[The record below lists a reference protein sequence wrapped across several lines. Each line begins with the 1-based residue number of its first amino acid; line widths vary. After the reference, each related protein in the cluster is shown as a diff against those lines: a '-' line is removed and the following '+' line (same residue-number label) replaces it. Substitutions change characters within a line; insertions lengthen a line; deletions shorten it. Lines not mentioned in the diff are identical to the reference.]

1 MQVAE
6 GGGAG
11 LAARQLRCTRGARVV
26 FAGLSFSARPG
37 DVVQVRG
44 SNGSG
49 KSSLLR
55 LLCGLL
61 EPARGEVRW
70 QDRRVS
76 ARDAAF
82 AGDVAYLGH
91 ACGMSGDLTVLENLR
106 FALHLAGRAC
116 PEAACRES
124 LGQLGLAGREDERV
138 RCLSQGQRRR
148 LALARVLLSG
158 RPLWLLDE
166 PCDALDDGATRAFE
180 ARLAAHAAVGGV
192 AVVATH
198 HDVAG
203 QGREPR
209 RIDLDALGDAGEPE
223 PARRP

>member
-1 MQVAE
+1 
-6 GGGAG
+6 
-11 LAARQLRCTRGARVV
+11 V

-70 QDRRVS
+70 RQRPVS

-82 AGDVAYLGH
+82 AGEVAYLGH
-91 ACGMSGDLTVLENLR
+91 ACGMAGDLTVLENLR
-106 FALHLAGRAC
+106 FRAAPGGRAC
-116 PEAACRES
+116 TEVACRET
-124 LGQLGLAGREDERV
+124 LAQLGLAGREDERV

-158 RPLWLLDE
+158 RPLWL
-166 PCDALDDGATRAFE
+166 
-180 ARLAAHAAVGGV
+180 
-192 AVVATH
+192 
-198 HDVAG
+198 
-203 QGREPR
+203 
-209 RIDLDALGDAGEPE
+209 
-223 PARRP
+223 ARRALRRPGRRRDARPSRPASRRTRPAAAWRW

>member
-1 MQVAE
+1 
-6 GGGAG
+6 
-11 LAARQLRCTRGARVV
+11 VV
-26 FAGLSFSARPG
+26 FAALSFAARPG
-37 DVVQVRG
+37 DAVQVRG

-70 QDRRVS
+70 RRRAVS
-76 ARDAAF
+76 ARDAGF
-82 AGDVAYLGH
+82 AGEVAYLGH
-91 ACGMSGDLTVLENLR
+91 ACGMTGELTVLENLR
-106 FALHLAGRAC
+106 FALHLTGRAC
-116 PEAACRES
+116 TEAACREA
-124 LGQLGLAGREDERV
+124 LGQLGLAGRENEHV
-138 RCLSQGQRRR
+138 RRLSQGQRRR

-180 ARLAAHAAVGGV
+180 ARLAAHAADGGV
-192 AVVATH
+192 AVVTTH
-198 HDVAG
+198 RDIAG

-209 RIDLDALGDAGEPE
+209 RIDMDALDDAGELQ
-223 PARRP
+223 PARRA

>member
-1 MQVAE
+1 MPVAD
-6 GGGAG
+6 GGGEG
-11 LAARQLRCTRGARVV
+11 LAVQRLRCTRGARVV
-26 FAGLSFSARPG
+26 FAGLSFAARSG

-70 QDRRVS
+70 RQRPVS
-76 ARDAAF
+76 ARDAGF
-82 AGDVAYLGH
+82 AGEVAYLGH
-91 ACGMSGDLTVLENLR
+91 ACGMTGDLTVLENLR

-116 PEAACRES
+116 PDAACRES
-124 LGQLGLAGREDERV
+124 LAQFGLAGREDERV

-180 ARLAAHAAVGGV
+180 ARLAAHAAAGGV
-192 AVVATH
+192 AVVTTH
-198 HDVAG
+198 RDVVG
-203 QGREPR
+203 QGRELR
-209 RIDLDALGDAGEPE
+209 RIDMDALGPVNAMGGL
-223 PARRP
+223 A

>member
-1 MQVAE
+1 MPVADD
-6 GGGAG
+6 GGEG
-11 LAARQLRCTRGARVV
+11 LAARQLRCTRGVRLV
-26 FAGLSFSARPG
+26 FADLSFSARPG

-70 QDRRVS
+70 RQRPVS
-76 ARDAAF
+76 ARDAGF
-82 AGDVAYLGH
+82 ADEVAYLGH
-91 ACGMSGDLTVLENLR
+91 ACGMAGDLTVLENLR
-106 FALHLAGRAC
+106 FALHLAGRAST
-116 PEAACRES
+116 EAACRET
-124 LGQLGLAGREDERV
+124 LAQLGLAGREDERV

-180 ARLAAHAAVGGV
+180 ARVAAHAAGGGV
-192 AVVATH
+192 AVVTTH
-198 HDVAG
+198 RDVAG
-203 QGREPR
+203 QGPDLR
-209 RIDLDALGDAGEPE
+209 RIDMDALGPVNAMGGL
-223 PARRP
+223 A

>member
-1 MQVAE
+1 M
-6 GGGAG
+6 
-11 LAARQLRCTRGARVV
+11 V
-26 FAGLSFSARPG
+26 FAALSFAARPG
-37 DVVQVRG
+37 DAVQVRG

-70 QDRRVS
+70 RRRAVS
-76 ARDAAF
+76 ARDAGF
-82 AGDVAYLGH
+82 AGEVAYLGH
-91 ACGMSGDLTVLENLR
+91 ACGMTGELTVLENLR
-106 FALHLAGRAC
+106 FALHLTGRAC
-116 PEAACRES
+116 TEAACREA
-124 LGQLGLAGREDERV
+124 LGQLGLAGRENEHV
-138 RCLSQGQRRR
+138 RRLSQGQRRR

-180 ARLAAHAAVGGV
+180 ARLAAHAADGGV
-192 AVVATH
+192 AVVTTH
-198 HDVAG
+198 RDIAG

-209 RIDLDALGDAGEPE
+209 RIDMDALDDAGELQ
-223 PARRP
+223 PARRA

>member
-1 MQVAE
+1 MPVADD
-6 GGGAG
+6 GGEG
-11 LAARQLRCTRGARVV
+11 LAARQLRCTRGARLV

-70 QDRRVS
+70 RQRPVS
-76 ARDAAF
+76 ARDAGF
-82 AGDVAYLGH
+82 AGEVAYLGH
-91 ACGMSGDLTVLENLR
+91 ACGMAGDLTVLENLR
-106 FALHLAGRAC
+106 FALHLAGRAST
-116 PEAACRES
+116 EAACRET
-124 LGQLGLAGREDERV
+124 LAQLGLAGREDERV

-180 ARLAAHAAVGGV
+180 ARLAAHAAGGGV
-192 AVVATH
+192 AVVTTH
-198 HDVAG
+198 RDVAG
-203 QGREPR
+203 QGPGLR
-209 RIDLDALGDAGEPE
+209 RIDMDALGPVNAMGGL
-223 PARRP
+223 A

>member
-1 MQVAE
+1 M
-6 GGGAG
+6 
-11 LAARQLRCTRGARVV
+11 V
-26 FAGLSFSARPG
+26 FAALSFAARPG
-37 DVVQVRG
+37 DAVQVRG

-70 QDRRVS
+70 RRRAVS
-76 ARDAAF
+76 ARDAGF
-82 AGDVAYLGH
+82 AGEVAYLGH
-91 ACGMSGDLTVLENLR
+91 ACGMTGELTVLENLR
-106 FALHLAGRAC
+106 FALHLTGRAC
-116 PEAACRES
+116 TEAACREA
-124 LGQLGLAGREDERV
+124 LGQLGLAGRENEHV
-138 RCLSQGQRRR
+138 RRLSQGQRRR

-180 ARLAAHAAVGGV
+180 ARLAAHAADGGV
-192 AVVATH
+192 AVVTTH
-198 HDVAG
+198 RDIAG

-209 RIDLDALGDAGEPE
+209 RIDMDALDDAGELQL
-223 PARRP
+223 ARRA